1 MRSRLFLST
10 ALVVRNTASFRFST
24 EETPDLTAVTGT
36 PADLSCDVPF
46 KFTGKLDKIVI
57 DMK

>member
-1 MRSRLFLST
+1 MPVGGHSV
-10 ALVVRNTASFRFST
+10 AMSFG
-24 EETPDLTAVTGT
+24 EVTGT
-36 PADLSCDVPF
+36 PADLSFDVPF

>member
-10 ALVVRNTASFRFST
+10 ALVVRKTAPFRFSN
-24 EETPDLTAVTGT
+24 EETPDLA
-36 PADLSCDVPF
+36 ADLSCDVPF